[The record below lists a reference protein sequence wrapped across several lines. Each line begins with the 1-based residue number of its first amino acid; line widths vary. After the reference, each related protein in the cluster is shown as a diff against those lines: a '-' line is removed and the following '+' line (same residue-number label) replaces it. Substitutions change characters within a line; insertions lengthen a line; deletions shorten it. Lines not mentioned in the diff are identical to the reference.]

1 MTVWDDDAEDPFERR
16 PADRASSRG
25 GGDVAAKALVAVG
38 ILGVLAWTWLAYRT
52 QSRGSQFPGF
62 DDLTGIGLG
71 ERVDLFAT
79 SLLQLVFPVAAIA
92 AGRYLQRQ
100 SSAQEG

>member
-1 MTVWDDDAEDPFERR
+1 MTVWDNDAQDPFERR
-16 PADRASSRG
+16 PADRVSSG
-25 GGDVAAKALVAVG
+25 GSGDVAAKALVGVG
-38 ILGVLAWTWLAYRT
+38 ILGVLAWTWLAYRA

-62 DDLTGIGLG
+62 DDLTGIGFG

-100 SSAQEG
+100 TRAQER